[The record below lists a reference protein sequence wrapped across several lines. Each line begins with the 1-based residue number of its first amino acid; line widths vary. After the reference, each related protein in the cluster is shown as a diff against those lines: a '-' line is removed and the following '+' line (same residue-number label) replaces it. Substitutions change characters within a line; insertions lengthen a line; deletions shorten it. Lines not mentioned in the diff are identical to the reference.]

1 MRIAVLG
8 TGNVGGTLGKR
19 WAQCGHQ
26 VVFGSRHPGSEKV
39 QMLLAEAGQTAC
51 VGNCQE
57 AVDASDIVLL
67 ATPWNTVQGTL
78 ASLTGLAG
86 KVLIDCINPLNETFS
101 GLTHGHTQSAAELV
115 SQWAPGTRVVKAFNS
130 VSSRVMADP
139 AFDGQPATLFVC
151 GDDKEAKSSVSQ
163 LAKDIGF
170 EAVDAGPLVNARYL
184 EPLAMLYI
192 HLAVREGWGSNT
204 AFKIVKR

>member
-67 ATPWNTVQGTL
+67 ATPLNTVQGTL

-101 GLTHGHTQSAAELV
+101 GLTHGHTQSAAELACA
-115 SQWAPGTRVVKAFNS
+115 WAVYPARHC
-130 VSSRVMADP
+130 SSRVTCITKP
-139 AFDGQPATLFVC
+139 STQWPATVSSSQ
-151 GDDKEAKSSVSQ
+151 ASVS
-163 LAKDIGF
+163 IWR
-170 EAVDAGPLVNARYL
+170 P
-184 EPLAMLYI
+184 
-192 HLAVREGWGSNT
+192 
-204 AFKIVKR
+204 